1 MNNPYTYVKVFAGL
15 AIVGLAA
22 ALLSDLWVAIL
33 LAVVAVVL
41 LGSLVP
47 TPRR

>member
-1 MNNPYTYVKVFAGL
+1 MNNPYNYLKVFAAL
-15 AIVGLAA
+15 AVIGLAA

-33 LAVVAVVL
+33 LASVAVVL

-47 TPRR
+47 DSRR